1 MLGNPP
7 AFSALAYFKPRPE
20 FLDGSAANMEFVSAS
35 GTGTTLNLLTRHGA
49 IAVHFSQVLTPTQYE
64 AVYDCV
70 RNIDDCSSMSKMI
83 TRLAEAWGMGILV
96 DSTND
101 ELGS

>member
-1 MLGNPP
+1 MGG
-7 AFSALAYFKPRPE
+7 E
-20 FLDGSAANMEFVSAS
+20 METVSAS
-35 GTGTTLNLLTRHGA
+35 RPATTLNLLTRHGA

-70 RNIDDCSSMSKMI
+70 RNIEDCSSMSKMI
-83 TRLAEAWGMGILV
+83 ARLADAWGMGIVV
-96 DSTND
+96 DNTND